1 MSKDSH
7 SSEAHHSSEDHSLK
21 PYVLVLGALLI
32 LTWVTYFAALYDFGH
47 PWSDVVALAIAVT
60 KATLVVAFFMHVK
73 GSTSMIKMS
82 AIGGFFWLVI
92 FFAFVLADVL
102 TRPGIKDFL

>member
-1 MSKDSH
+1 MSDH
-7 SSEAHHSSEDHSLK
+7 AENHSLK
-21 PYVLVLGALLI
+21 PYVLVLASLLA
-32 LTWVTYFAALYDFGH
+32 LTWLTYGAALVDFGH

-60 KATLVVAFFMHVK
+60 KATLVVTFFMHVK

-82 AIGGFFWLVI
+82 AVGGFFWLLI

-102 TRPGIKDFL
+102 TRPGMREFF

>member
-1 MSKDSH
+1 MSEH
-7 SSEAHHSSEDHSLK
+7 HASEHEHGIKFYAG
-21 PYVLVLGALLI
+21 VLGALLI
-32 LTWVTYFAALYDFGH
+32 LTWVTYGAALVDFGH

-73 GSTSMIKMS
+73 ESTSMIKMS
-82 AIGGFFWLVI
+82 AVGGFFWLVI

-102 TRPGIKDFL
+102 TRPGMRDFF

>member
-1 MSKDSH
+1 MSDD
-7 SSEAHHSSEDHSLK
+7 HHSSGSLHLG
-21 PYVLVLGALLI
+21 PYWLVLAALLT
-32 LTWVTYFAALYDFGH
+32 LTWITYGAALIDFGH

-82 AIGGFFWLVI
+82 AIGGFFWLII

-102 TRPGIKDFL
+102 TRPGMKDFL